1 MDGSADN
8 RTDTANSGRGET
20 MTRKAEILRLM
31 DLQRQAYVLR
41 LKEARDKHLEQMDK
55 LWAELREVENAELP

>member
-1 MDGSADN
+1 
-8 RTDTANSGRGET
+8 

-41 LKEARDKHLEQMDK
+41 LKEAQDKHLEQMDK
-55 LWAELREVENAELP
+55 LWAELREVESVPQAKSIPK

>member
-1 MDGSADN
+1 
-8 RTDTANSGRGET
+8 

-41 LKEARDKHLEQMDK
+41 LKEAQDKHLEVMDK
-55 LWAELREVENAELP
+55 LWIELKDIQMREVKGDTMAQTVPV